1 MTYFP
6 DCISISISENSKG
19 VDSILFHIIVLSKGK
34 NNFTLGPFITNKEG
48 FILLDSNEI
57 TSEIETLC
65 NDFPMDYIA
74 GEDNISED
82 ILIEIEGKSSTER
95 RIQNLEKYY
104 PESAMKLVI
113 CYENSINSTFDND
126 YQFKTKIS
134 KLIDVSLS

>member
-1 MTYFP
+1 
-6 DCISISISENSKG
+6 
-19 VDSILFHIIVLSKGK
+19 
-34 NNFTLGPFITNKEG
+34 
-48 FILLDSNEI
+48 
-57 TSEIETLC
+57 
-65 NDFPMDYIA
+65 MDYIA